1 MKKDFAQECGPR
13 KREGKFFFTLRAALV
28 FLCILYLVQP
38 GAASVQASPGKP
50 AAQEIH
56 DEINRMRRKVGLDP
70 LRVDEAAQTAA
81 AAYAERIAAEGRFAH
96 IDLEG
101 NRAVQRYRAAGGA
114 SLVAGE
120 ILGKGP
126 NLAAVAEAWRE
137 SREHVSL
144 ILHPLWTHAGA
155 GSQTLSGGGTVWV
168 VVFTEK
174 HLEDISISFPEGGVR
189 IEGTADGVEEPIAE
203 VNGVRA
209 DIEIAGELDAAHA
222 GRGESD
228 RAVRRF
234 VIETDENAFL
244 YFLRFG
250 YLAADG
256 YPVFT
261 ESYRFERPDS

>member
-1 MKKDFAQECGPR
+1 
-13 KREGKFFFTLRAALV
+13 
-28 FLCILYLVQP
+28 
-38 GAASVQASPGKP
+38 
-50 AAQEIH
+50 
-56 DEINRMRRKVGLDP
+56 MRRKVGLDA
-70 LRVDEAAQTAA
+70 LKTDEAAQTAA

-101 NRAVQRYRAAGGA
+101 NRAVQRYRAAGGT

-126 NLAAVAEAWRE
+126 NLAAVVEAWRE
-137 SREHVSL
+137 SREHISL

-155 GSQTLSGGGTVWV
+155 GVVSLPGGGMVYV

-174 HLEDISISFPEGGVR
+174 HLRDILVSFPEGGVR
-189 IEGTADGVEEPIAE
+189 IEGTVDGVEEPIAE
-203 VNGVRA
+203 VNGVRT
-209 DIEIAGELDAAHA
+209 DIDVVRPPETAGELGAAHA
-222 GRGESD
+222 
-228 RAVRRF
+228 VRSF
-234 VIETDENAFL
+234 VIETGEKAFL

-261 ESYRFERPDS
+261 ESYRFERSDS

>member
-1 MKKDFAQECGPR
+1 ML
-13 KREGKFFFTLRAALV
+13 FFCF
-28 FLCILYLVQP
+28 LYLVQP
-38 GAASVQASPGKP
+38 GAASAQASAGKP
-50 AAQEIH
+50 PAQEIY

-70 LRVDEAAQTAA
+70 LQVDEAAQTAA

-137 SREHVSL
+137 SRKHVSL

-174 HLEDISISFPEGGVR
+174 HLEDISISFPGGGVR

-209 DIEIAGELDAAHA
+209 DIDVVGPPETSGELGDA
-222 GRGESD
+222 

-234 VIETDENAFL
+234 IIETDETAFL

-261 ESYRFERPDS
+261 EAYRFERPDS